1 MSQASLSGSVN
12 VERVITGVE
21 LLGPD
26 RPLVYD
32 TAGIDH
38 EECRPVLRHEFATAV
53 RTGTSAELDARYG
66 VRLQK
71 LLDGIV
77 FVREN
82 IGERIRRPT
91 VRSWGGPGVSP

>member
-1 MSQASLSGSVN
+1 

-82 IGERIRRPT
+82 IRERIRRPT
-91 VRSWGGPGVSP
+91 VTSWGGPGVSP